1 MVYTVM
7 LSTSAAHRLA
17 SNSVMSSG
25 RSFTLS
31 MNRSILLRR
40 IMMLKIETRN
50 GVKELMADSI
60 VSAIGFVPD
69 QTLADKSN
77 PHVHVIG
84 DANFVSNLKGAVWY
98 ANDLAIAL
106 SK

>member
-1 MVYTVM
+1 MK
-7 LSTSAAHRLA
+7 
-17 SNSVMSSG
+17 
-25 RSFTLS
+25 
-31 MNRSILLRR
+31 SISKSLLIRR
-40 IMMLKIETRN
+40 IIHDMIIKMLISLHAQHEQRTLLKTSKHLELVDTYDES
-50 GVKELMADSI
+50 VKELKADSI

-106 SK
+106 SN

>member
-1 MVYTVM
+1 MD
-7 LSTSAAHRLA
+7 
-17 SNSVMSSG
+17 
-25 RSFTLS
+25 
-31 MNRSILLRR
+31 MNPSRAIFIFR
-40 IMMLKIETRN
+40 MLKIETLS

-106 SK
+106 SKGGCLKTIIAR